1 MGVARLLAK
10 GWIVFCLFA
19 GAHAVGRALAPGAP
33 PLQAILPV
41 AIAVF
46 LFGAMGVLFIA
57 GYGLS
62 SGHLLSRFRPVHI
75 APGFNEIVFVLFA
88 MLSFTVQIV
97 PHHLSWGLLSA
108 LEAAIRFAVPGQR
121 ALEDNL
127 ARCGLDGGR
136 AFAGACAWLLAFIF
150 LGSALSR
157 IRMAAALVRLERKR
171 RIEPLGPTGIALVL
185 GVAAVTGIQF
195 LFIGTLFR
203 LLPCP
208 ALSGALGDVLIGIA
222 PLMLAYLIAAA
233 LTNLLAMHSES

>member
-19 GAHAVGRALAPGAP
+19 GAHAIIRALAPGTP
-33 PLQAILPV
+33 PLQALLPV
-41 AIAVF
+41 AVPVF

-62 SGHLLSRFRPVHI
+62 SGHLLPRFRPAHVV
-75 APGFNEIVFVLFA
+75 PGFNEVVFVLFA
-88 MLSFTVQIV
+88 MLSFVVQIV
-97 PHHLSWGLLSA
+97 PHHLTWGVLNA

-121 ALEDNL
+121 ALEENL
-127 ARCGLDGGR
+127 ARCNLDGGR
-136 AFAGACAWLLAFIF
+136 AFAAACAWLLAFVF

-171 RIEPLGPTGIALVL
+171 RIEPLGPTGIAFVL
-185 GVAAVTGIQF
+185 GVAAVAGIQF

-203 LLPCP
+203 LLPCSIL
-208 ALSGALGDVLIGIA
+208 AGVLGNVLIGIA

-233 LTNLLAMHSES
+233 VTNLLAMHPEN